1 MGKRTA
7 NLDAELKIQI
17 MEANINM
24 ERAEETRVLV
34 EQEKVAALETSSAS
48 AEELNIK
55 ITTLT
60 EHLDRRRSVKLQ
72 LTKNM

>member
-34 EQEKVAALETSSAS
+34 EQEKVAALEASSAS

-60 EHLDRRRSVKLQ
+60 EHLDRRRSVKL
-72 LTKNM
+72 NYS